1 MRYVYDLNP
10 RIYDHI
16 LGMYRQVVQRYEL
29 DTIPDDLREIFKDY
43 YMTCCELAVN
53 WCSMA
58 DMYETACSY
67 VGEWSAEEDYLLAE
81 KLRRMDPSH
90 PFIRELEAI
99 VDSLHGTE
107 GGVDLE
113 FVLPDLFCH
122 MLNQTAMREIQRV
135 VYATLD
141 LPENTIRQSVE
152 LNLNSRAVIVRTETP
167 LRH

>member
-1 MRYVYDLNP
+1 MRYVFPLERY
-10 RIYDHI
+10 IYDYIADNYHEI
-16 LGMYRQVVQRYEL
+16 ERRYEL
-29 DTIPDDLREIFKDY
+29 TSVPEEIVTIFKDY

-90 PFIRELEAI
+90 PFIRDLEAI